1 MHLRADSNNINMK
14 EEFISLVE
22 KHQGI
27 ILKVARMYCDNNECR
42 QDLFQDILV
51 QLWKSYP
58 SFNHQSRFSSW
69 MYRVAL
75 NTAVGQFKKDKKN
88 VEEATPQMPIH
99 TVEGETF

>member
-14 EEFISLVE
+14 VEFISLVE
-22 KHQGI
+22 KHQRI
-27 ILKVARMYCDNNECR
+27 IHKLALMYCDNNECR

-75 NTAVGQFKKDKKN
+75 NTAIAQFKKDNKN
-88 VEEATPQMPIH
+88 VEEAT
-99 TVEGETF
+99 T